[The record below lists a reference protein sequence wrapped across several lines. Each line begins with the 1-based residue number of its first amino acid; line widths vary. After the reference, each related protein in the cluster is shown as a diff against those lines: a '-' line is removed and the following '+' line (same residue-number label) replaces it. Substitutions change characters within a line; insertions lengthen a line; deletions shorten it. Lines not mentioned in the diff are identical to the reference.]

1 MPKKRRASRSQKSA
15 AAAHT
20 ARPAAMGVPA
30 AASRAPRVAA
40 PGQARTAAAAGGR
53 AVSGGGTI
61 SDADQVALLHTQ
73 GNLSDDGSGS
83 DDDGDDGPLEDPA
96 ALSSSSDDDG
106 DEEQDR
112 SGDEIVALLS
122 IDIDGAISAT
132 TTAGVAGAATATPR
146 RPASSRR

>member
-1 MPKKRRASRSQKSA
+1 M
-15 AAAHT
+15 
-20 ARPAAMGVPA
+20 
-30 AASRAPRVAA
+30 
-40 PGQARTAAAAGGR
+40 AGGR

-132 TTAGVAGAATATPR
+132 TTAGVAGAATATPWW
-146 RPASSRR
+146 PASSRR